1 MKGIRLRAAAVLLTA
16 LVPLAHF
23 HAASA
28 QPAASGGDA
37 RAAELHIAN
46 PGSPASLDP
55 HKITGVWE
63 NRIVGDMFVGLTTEG
78 ADGSVQPGAAE
89 SWRVSRDGLV
99 YTFTIREHAWS
110 DGRPVTAED
119 FEYSLKR
126 MLAPETAAPYADFF
140 FMIDGAEAYTTGRGS
155 ADGVAVTALNERTL
169 EIRLMRPTVYF
180 TGLLMHFAAM
190 PVPAHVVE
198 QEGAS
203 WTAVGT
209 IVVNGPF
216 IVEERVPNAWVA
228 LRRNPRFHAAQDV
241 ALERVVHHVQEDR
254 SAAVQRFRT
263 GEMDIVRDFP
273 SGRADLLREQVG
285 AASVRTEPYLGLTF
299 VTINHMR
306 ETLADVRVRAALAL
320 TLQRSVIAG
329 QVLDSGEQ
337 PALSLVPEGT
347 ANYGEPV
354 RYAWAD
360 WPVDRRM
367 AEAQRLLEA
376 AGYSRSS
383 PLELELRY
391 PVSENLRRVAIAVQ
405 SMWRA
410 VGIEVELVT
419 AETAAH
425 YARLQARDFDLA
437 LAEWLAVYNDPQTF
451 TLLLE
456 SRTGANN
463 FGAFRNEA
471 YDRATAQAAETADA
485 VERARYLQQ
494 AERIALEQHGL
505 IPVYH
510 HASRNLVAPHVTG
523 WQENLLDVHRS
534 RYLGNSAAR

>member
-1 MKGIRLRAAAVLLTA
+1 MKGFSLRAAAVLITGF
-16 LVPLAHF
+16 VPLAHF

-28 QPAASGGDA
+28 QPTASQRGD

-78 ADGSVQPGAAE
+78 PDGSVQPGAAE
-89 SWRVSRDGLV
+89 TWQVSDDGLT

-140 FMIDGAEAYTTGRGS
+140 FMIDGAEAYTTGRGN
-155 ADGVAVTALNERTL
+155 AEGVAVNALDERTL
-169 EIRLMRPTVYF
+169 EIRLTRPTVYF

-198 QEGAS
+198 QES
-203 WTAVGT
+203 ERWTSVGT

-216 IVEERVPNAWVA
+216 IVEERVPNAFVA
-228 LRRNPRFHAAQDV
+228 LRRNPRFHAAADV

-273 SGRADLLREQVG
+273 SGRADSLREQVG

-299 VTINHMR
+299 VTVNHTR
-306 ETLADVRVRAALAL
+306 EALADVRVRAALAL
-320 TLQRSVIAG
+320 ALQRSVIAG

-337 PALSLVPEGT
+337 PALSLVPAGT

-354 RYAWAD
+354 RYEWAD
-360 WPVDRRM
+360 WSVDQRM
-367 AEAQRLLEA
+367 AEAQRLLEE

-391 PVSENLRRVAIAVQ
+391 PVSENLRRVAIAAQ

-410 VGIEVELVT
+410 IGVEVELVT

-463 FGAFRNEA
+463 FGAFRHEA
-471 YDRATAQAAETADA
+471 YDRATARAAETADP
-485 VERARYLQQ
+485 VERARHLRE

-534 RYLGNSAAR
+534 RYLGSSAAR